1 MKNRLKALLGPQAR
15 VIEGSDGT
23 LHVPLPNRL
32 RWLEIRPVEMV
43 LVGSRGQGW
52 EGRDWPSGETCLG
65 SGWEVMTWA
74 AARVGL

>member
-1 MKNRLKALLGPQAR
+1 MKNRLKALLGPQAQ

-52 EGRDWPSGETCLG
+52 EGRDWPSGQGCLG
-65 SGWEVMTWA
+65 TEWEVLTWA